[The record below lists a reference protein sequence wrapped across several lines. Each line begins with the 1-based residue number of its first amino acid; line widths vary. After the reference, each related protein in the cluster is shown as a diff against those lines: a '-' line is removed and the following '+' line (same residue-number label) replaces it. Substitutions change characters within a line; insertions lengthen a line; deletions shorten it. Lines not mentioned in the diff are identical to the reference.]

1 MAAAETPLS
10 NLLPGCSRLGYGCMG
25 IGGDWESG
33 TLTDADREQAFA
45 ALDAAIDAGITVFD
59 HADIYRRG
67 SSEQVFGE
75 WLTAR
80 PGLRE
85 RLVIQSKGG
94 ICLPAGT
101 TPGHY
106 NADPAYI
113 ADSVAGSLERLGVEH
128 LDLWLLHRPDPLWEP
143 QALAD
148 CLRALKDQGLVT
160 HVGVSNMHLH
170 QIALF
175 TAALGTAPVVNQLQL
190 SLGHHGWLDADVEF
204 NTDSRQQSAGT
215 VDYCRRHNIQLQAWG
230 SLAGGRFT
238 ADPDS
243 GPTATLVSELAQARQ
258 CSPEAIVLAWLLRH
272 PAGIQPLVGS
282 TRPERIRAC
291 SEATRLNLS
300 RDDWYRLYIAARE
313 RPLP

>member
-1 MAAAETPLS
+1 MAAAEAPL
-10 NLLPGCSRLGYGCMG
+10 NRLLPHCSRLGYGCMG

-33 TLTDADREQAFA
+33 TLTDANREQAFA
-45 ALDAAIDAGITVFD
+45 ALDAAVETGITLFD

-85 RLVIQSKGG
+85 KLVIQSKGG
-94 ICLPAGT
+94 ICLPDGAM
-101 TPGHY
+101 PGHY
-106 NADPAYI
+106 NADPAYL
-113 ADSVAGSLERLGVEH
+113 ADVIAGSLARLGIEH

-148 CLRALKDQGLVT
+148 YLLSLKEQGLVT

-170 QIALF
+170 QLQLLAN
-175 TAALGTAPVVNQLQL
+175 ALGTAPVVNQLQL
-190 SLGHHGWLDADVEF
+190 SLGHHDWLDADVEF
-204 NTDSRQQSAGT
+204 NTDGGVQGAGT
-215 VDYCRRHNIQLQAWG
+215 LDYCRRHDIQLQAWG
-230 SLAGGRFT
+230 SLAGGRYT
-238 ADPDS
+238 ADPNG
-243 GPTATLVSELAQARQ
+243 GPAAALVAEMARDRQ

-272 PAGIQPLVGS
+272 PAGIKPLVGS
-282 TRPERIRAC
+282 SQPERISAC
-291 SEATRLNLS
+291 SQATGVNLS